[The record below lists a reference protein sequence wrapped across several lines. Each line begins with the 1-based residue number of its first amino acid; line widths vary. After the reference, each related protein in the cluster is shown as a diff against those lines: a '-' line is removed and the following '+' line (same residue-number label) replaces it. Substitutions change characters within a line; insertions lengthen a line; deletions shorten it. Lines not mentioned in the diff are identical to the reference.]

1 MVIFSL
7 LIINSIASQL
17 ALFFP
22 SINVYSSFI
31 NQSFLYPCFTIH
43 VLNSSQAPALS
54 NRIKSLNS
62 IEVKYYPSGF
72 SNPLISSLS
81 CLKESSDISQ
91 LFLHHFTTLSLN
103 DNLIRAS
110 NLKSSIDTNN
120 ILSISID
127 YNFFMLNSLSSHLDQ
142 QPQKMQSLS
151 IK

>member
-17 ALFFP
+17 ALIFP

-31 NQSFLYPCFTIH
+31 NQSFLYPCFTIQ
-43 VLNSSQAPALS
+43 VLSSSQVPALS

-72 SNPLISSLS
+72 SNPLISSS
-81 CLKESSDISQ
+81 DCLAECSNISQ
-91 LFLHHFTTLSLN
+91 LFLYNFTTISLN

-110 NLKSSIDTNN
+110 NLKSSIDTSSV
-120 ILSISID
+120 LSLSLD
-127 YNFFMLNSLSSHLDQ
+127 CNFFAINYISSQVD
-142 QPQKMQSLS
+142 PKAQKMQSIS